1 MKKSFSK
8 KYPFAALVVCLLALF
23 LGKPVEEFLTE
34 EPSVKEVVLQDDAT
48 QKIAA
53 KEGSTQETAVQESY
67 TFRSQK
73 QLTEHFEKHGKEMGF
88 SSEEEYL
95 QNANRVISSPEA
107 LHKLEAEDLDDVY
120 YLESSNEFVIVSSDG
135 FIRTYFSPE
144 DGIDYYNRQ

>member
-1 MKKSFSK
+1 MKKSFNK
-8 KYPFAALVVCLLALF
+8 KYPLAALIICLFGLF
-23 LGKPVEEFLTE
+23 LGKPVEEFFIE
-34 EPSVKEVVLQDDAT
+34 
-48 QKIAA
+48 
-53 KEGSTQETAVQESY
+53 ETAVQAATVEDTEAY

-73 QLTEHFEKHGKEMGF
+73 QLTEHFEKHGKDMGF

-120 YLESSNEFVIVSSDG
+120 YLENSNEFVIVSSDG